1 MFTWLKKLLTPNR
14 HKRANR
20 AYHRKVRA
28 RERELRRA
36 WNHEEVANRFFYW
49 APYSSQ
55 RPSKEAVQ
63 ELRKKKAKAKA
74 KTKTE
79 GRGESTRD
87 HP

>member
-1 MFTWLKKLLTPNR
+1 MFTWLKTLLTRSSNQHQR
-14 HKRANR
+14 RKRANR

-63 ELRKKKAKAKA
+63 GFREK
-74 KTKTE
+74 KTKTK
-79 GRGESTRD
+79 GRGDSTQD